1 MRADD
6 RFGTFNQQNSLSLSK
21 AFRLTPVGL
30 SARFIQR
37 KQLSLNEPRTN
48 SKEASMSIE
57 AMVEARTDA
66 DWLGLHGSRVLV
78 AGAGGIG
85 GACALAY
92 AGAGASVAIVDR
104 DQRALD
110 ALGDDLAAIGARY
123 ELIQADLTEHGSG
136 ARVVAEVVERLGGL
150 DVLLH
155 AVGIND
161 RRPILEFTEDE
172 WDRILQVNLS
182 SVFGLAQAA
191 GRHMVEQGSGRVL
204 ALSSVSGL
212 LAHHSHGPYAA
223 SKGGINQLLRVMAR
237 EWASAGVTVNAL
249 APGYV
254 ETPLTA
260 GELAKPGKREDL
272 ERLVP
277 VGRLGTADEITGP
290 ALFLS
295 SRHAGFITGH
305 VMYIDGGR
313 TLV

>member
-1 MRADD
+1 MTAV
-6 RFGTFNQQNSLSLSK
+6 SES
-21 AFRLTPVGL
+21 PVD
-30 SARFIQR
+30 
-37 KQLSLNEPRTN
+37 T
-48 SKEASMSIE
+48 
-57 AMVEARTDA
+57 
-66 DWLGLHGSRVLV
+66 DWLGLVGSRVLI

-85 GACALAY
+85 GACALAF
-92 AGAGASVAIVDR
+92 ARAGASVAVVDR
-104 DQRALD
+104 SAAALQSLAAEVD
-110 ALGDDLAAIGARY
+110 ADGVSFELIEADLA
-123 ELIQADLTEHGSG
+123 EHGAG
-136 ARVVAEVVERLGGL
+136 ARVIDEAVARLGGL

-172 WDRILQVNLS
+172 WENVMRVNLFTL
-182 SVFGLAQAA
+182 FGLAQAA
-191 GRHMVEQGSGRVL
+191 GRHMVAQGHGRVL

-237 EWASAGVTVNAL
+237 EWAPFGVTVNAL
-249 APGYV
+249 APGYI
-254 ETPLTA
+254 ETNLTA

-272 ERLVP
+272 ESLVP
-277 VGRLGTADEITGP
+277 AGRLGTPDELTGP

-295 SRHAGFITGH
+295 SRHAGFVTGH

>member
-1 MRADD
+1 M
-6 RFGTFNQQNSLSLSK
+6 T
-21 AFRLTPVGL
+21 
-30 SARFIQR
+30 
-37 KQLSLNEPRTN
+37 
-48 SKEASMSIE
+48 IE
-57 AMVEARTDA
+57 APTTAA
-66 DWLGLHGSRVLV
+66 DWLGLAGSRVLV

-85 GACALAY
+85 GACAIAY
-92 AGAGASVAIVDR
+92 AAAGATVAVVDR
-104 DQRALD
+104 DERTLD
-110 ALGDDLAAIGARY
+110 TLGAELAGIGARHD
-123 ELIQADLTEHGSG
+123 LIQADLTEHGVG
-136 ARVVAEVVERLGGL
+136 ARVVAEAVARLGGL

-172 WDRILQVNLS
+172 WERILQVNLG

-191 GRHMVEQGSGRVL
+191 GRHMVAQGFGRIL

-237 EWASAGVTVNAL
+237 EWAASGVTVNAL
-249 APGYV
+249 APGYI

-260 GELAKPGKREDL
+260 VELAKPGKRADL
-272 ERLVP
+272 ESLVP
-277 VGRLGTADEITGP
+277 AGRLGTPEELTGP

-295 SRHAGFITGH
+295 SKHAAFITGH
-305 VMYIDGGR
+305 VLYIDGGR

>member
-1 MRADD
+1 
-6 RFGTFNQQNSLSLSK
+6 
-21 AFRLTPVGL
+21 
-30 SARFIQR
+30 
-37 KQLSLNEPRTN
+37 
-48 SKEASMSIE
+48 MSTT
-57 AMVEARTDA
+57 TDA
-66 DWLGLHGSRVLV
+66 PPVRATDWLGLQGARVLV

-92 AGAGASVAIVDR
+92 AAAGADVAVVDR
-104 DQRALD
+104 DKAALD
-110 ALGDDLAAIGARY
+110 ALAADPRAVGRF
-123 ELIQADLTEHGSG
+123 ELIVADLTEHGAG
-136 ARVVAEVVERLGGL
+136 DRVVAEVIDRLGGL
-150 DVLLH
+150 EIMLH

-172 WDRILQVNLS
+172 WDHILRVNLS

-191 GRHMVEQGSGRVL
+191 GRHMVAQGHGRVL

-237 EWASAGVTVNAL
+237 EWAASGVTVNAL
-249 APGYV
+249 APGYI

-260 GELAKPGKREDL
+260 GELAKPGKRADL
-272 ERLVP
+272 ESLVP
-277 VGRLGTADEITGP
+277 AGRLGTPDELTGP

>member
-1 MRADD
+1 
-6 RFGTFNQQNSLSLSK
+6 
-21 AFRLTPVGL
+21 
-30 SARFIQR
+30 
-37 KQLSLNEPRTN
+37 
-48 SKEASMSIE
+48 MSIE
-57 AMVEARTDA
+57 AIDRPRVDA
-66 DWLGLHGSRVLV
+66 DWLGLTGARVLV

-92 AGAGASVAIVDR
+92 AGVGASVAVVDR
-104 DQRALD
+104 DERALD
-110 ALGDDLAAIGARY
+110 AIGTDLDATGARF
-123 ELIQADLTEHGSG
+123 ELIRADLTEHGAG
-136 ARVVAEVVERLGGL
+136 ARTVATTVERLGGL

-172 WDRILQVNLS
+172 WDHILQVNLS
-182 SVFGLAQAA
+182 SLFGLAQAA
-191 GRHMVEQGSGRVL
+191 GRHMVAQQHGRVL

-249 APGYV
+249 APGYI
-254 ETPLTA
+254 ETSLTA
-260 GELAKPGKREDL
+260 GHLAKPGKREEL
-272 ERLVP
+272 ESLVP
-277 VGRLGTADEITGP
+277 AGRLGTPDELTGP

>member
-1 MRADD
+1 M
-6 RFGTFNQQNSLSLSK
+6 T
-21 AFRLTPVGL
+21 T
-30 SARFIQR
+30 
-37 KQLSLNEPRTN
+37 
-48 SKEASMSIE
+48 EAINTETRS
-57 AMVEARTDA
+57 
-66 DWLGLHGSRVLV
+66 WLGLEGARVLV

-92 AGAGASVAIVDR
+92 LAEGASVLVVDL

-110 ALGDDLAAIGARY
+110 ALAAEPEAAGGDIHFLR
-123 ELIQADLTEHGSG
+123 ADLTEHGAGES
-136 ARVVAEVVERLGGL
+136 VVAQALDVLGGL
-150 DVLLH
+150 DVMLH

-161 RRPILEFTEDE
+161 RRPILDFTEDE
-172 WDRILQVNLS
+172 WDHILRVNLS
-182 SVFGLAQAA
+182 SLFGLAQAA
-191 GRHMVEQGSGRVL
+191 GRHMVDQGYGRVL

-237 EWASAGVTVNAL
+237 EWAASGVTVNAL
-249 APGYV
+249 APGYI

-260 GELAKPGKREDL
+260 GELAKPGKRKDL
-272 ERLVP
+272 ESLVP
-277 VGRLGTADEITGP
+277 AGRLGTPDELTGP

-305 VMYIDGGR
+305 VLYIDGGR

>member
-1 MRADD
+1 
-6 RFGTFNQQNSLSLSK
+6 
-21 AFRLTPVGL
+21 
-30 SARFIQR
+30 
-37 KQLSLNEPRTN
+37 
-48 SKEASMSIE
+48 MSIE
-57 AMVEARTDA
+57 ATIDTPVQD
-66 DWLGLHGSRVLV
+66 DWLGLKGARVLI

-92 AGAGASVAIVDR
+92 AEAGASVAVVDR

-110 ALGDDLAAIGARY
+110 ALAESFGAAGHT
-123 ELIQADLTEHGSG
+123 LHPLQADLTAHGAG
-136 ARVVAEVVERLGGL
+136 AEVVAEAIERLGGL

-172 WDRILQVNLS
+172 WDHILRVNLS

-191 GRHMVEQGSGRVL
+191 GRHMVAQEHGRIL

-237 EWASAGVTVNAL
+237 EWAVSGVTVNAL
-249 APGYV
+249 APGYI

-260 GELAKPGKREDL
+260 VELAKPGKRESL
-272 ERLVP
+272 ESLVP
-277 VGRLGTADEITGP
+277 AGRLGTPDELTGP

>member
-1 MRADD
+1 MSTQVTLETRA
-6 RFGTFNQQNSLSLSK
+6 N
-21 AFRLTPVGL
+21 
-30 SARFIQR
+30 
-37 KQLSLNEPRTN
+37 
-48 SKEASMSIE
+48 
-57 AMVEARTDA
+57 A
-66 DWLGLHGSRVLV
+66 DWLGLHGARVLV
-78 AGAGGIG
+78 AGGGGIG

-92 AGAGASVAIVDR
+92 AAAGASVAVVDR
-104 DQRALD
+104 DPRVLETIGAELS
-110 ALGDDLAAIGARY
+110 AAGARY

-136 ARVVAEVVERLGGL
+136 ERVVADVVDRLGGL
-150 DVLLH
+150 DVMLH

-161 RRPILEFTEDE
+161 RRPILEFTEGE
-172 WDRILQVNLS
+172 WDHILRVNLS
-182 SVFGLAQAA
+182 TLFGLAQAA
-191 GRHMVEQGSGRVL
+191 GRHMVGQGHGRIL

-223 SKGGINQLLRVMAR
+223 SKGAINQLLRVMAR
-237 EWASAGVTVNAL
+237 EWAPSGVTVNAL

-260 GELAKPGKREDL
+260 GELAKPGKRADL
-272 ERLVP
+272 ESLVP
-277 VGRLGTADEITGP
+277 AGRLGTPDELTGP

>member
-1 MRADD
+1 MPSIAEVR
-6 RFGTFNQQNSLSLSK
+6 
-21 AFRLTPVGL
+21 
-30 SARFIQR
+30 
-37 KQLSLNEPRTN
+37 
-48 SKEASMSIE
+48 EAT
-57 AMVEARTDA
+57 RPDTG
-66 DWLGLHGSRVLV
+66 WLGLTDTRVLV

-85 GACALAY
+85 GASALAY
-92 AGAGASVAIVDR
+92 AEAGASVAVVDR
-104 DQRALD
+104 DKAALAALAADPRAQHGRFELIT
-110 ALGDDLAAIGARY
+110 ADLA
-123 ELIQADLTEHGSG
+123 EHGAG
-136 ARVVAEVVERLGGL
+136 ERAVAAAVEALGGL

-155 AVGIND
+155 AVGVND

-172 WDRILQVNLS
+172 WEHVMRVNLFT
-182 SVFGLAQAA
+182 VFSIAQAA
-191 GRHMVEQGSGRVL
+191 GRHMVAHGYGRIL
-204 ALSSVSGL
+204 AISSVSGL

-260 GELAKPGKREDL
+260 GHLAEPGKREEL
-272 ERLVP
+272 VELVP
-277 VGRLGTADEITGP
+277 AGRLGTPDEVTGP

-305 VMYIDGGR
+305 VLYIDGGR

>member
-1 MRADD
+1 
-6 RFGTFNQQNSLSLSK
+6 
-21 AFRLTPVGL
+21 
-30 SARFIQR
+30 
-37 KQLSLNEPRTN
+37 
-48 SKEASMSIE
+48 
-57 AMVEARTDA
+57 MVSTTSF
-66 DWLGLHGSRVLV
+66 DWLGLHGARVLV

-92 AGAGASVAIVDR
+92 ATAGAEVVLVDR
-104 DQRALD
+104 DPAALD
-110 ALGDDLAAIGARY
+110 LVVDDERSQGRITALPT
-123 ELIQADLTEHGSG
+123 DLTAHGAG
-136 ARVVAEVVERLGGL
+136 EKAVAETLARLGGL

-172 WDRILQVNLS
+172 WDHILSVNLS
-182 SVFGLAQAA
+182 TLFGIAQSA
-191 GRHMVEQGSGRVL
+191 GRHMVERGHGRIL

-223 SKGGINQLLRVMAR
+223 SKGGVNQLLRVMAR
-237 EWASAGVTVNAL
+237 EWAPFGVTVNAL
-249 APGYV
+249 APGYI
-254 ETPLTA
+254 ETPLTS
-260 GELAKPGKREDL
+260 GHLAKPGKREEL
-272 ERLVP
+272 ESLVP
-277 VGRLGTADEITGP
+277 AGRLGTPDELTGP

>member
-1 MRADD
+1 MST
-6 RFGTFNQQNSLSLSK
+6 GT
-21 AFRLTPVGL
+21 
-30 SARFIQR
+30 I
-37 KQLSLNEPRTN
+37 
-48 SKEASMSIE
+48 
-57 AMVEARTDA
+57 VESNARTDA
-66 DWLGLHGSRVLV
+66 DWLGLLGSRVLV

-92 AGAGASVAIVDR
+92 ADAGASIVVVDR
-104 DQRALD
+104 DRAALD
-110 ALGDDLAAIGARY
+110 ALGAELAARGARF
-123 ELIQADLTEHGSG
+123 ELIEADLTEHGAG
-136 ARVVAEVVERLGGL
+136 ARVVADTVEALGGL
-150 DVLLH
+150 DVMLH

-161 RRPILEFTEDE
+161 RRPILDFTEDE
-172 WDRILQVNLS
+172 WDHIMRVNLS
-182 SVFGLAQAA
+182 TLFGLAQAA
-191 GRHMVEQGSGRVL
+191 GRHMVEQGHGRVL

-237 EWASAGVTVNAL
+237 EWAASGVTVNAL
-249 APGYV
+249 APGYI

-260 GELAKPGKREDL
+260 GELAKPGKREGL
-272 ERLVP
+272 ESLVP
-277 VGRLGTADEITGP
+277 AGRLGTPEELTGP